1 MKALRE
7 CCIVVPGLLG
17 ISFAGAE
24 QGVSPRP
31 DLILQKVVEGMPK
44 GDKQEI
50 RMLVGVIEPG
60 QRTVF
65 HTHPYLVG
73 LYVLEGTFTLEIEG
87 QQPVTV
93 NSGAAM
99 VEPPNLKMTG
109 HNRGTGT
116 MKALLFYVSDPG
128 APFLHVVTE

>member
-7 CCIVVPGLLG
+7 CCIVVTGLLG
-17 ISFAGAE
+17 ISLASAE

-65 HTHPYLVG
+65 HTHPYPVG
-73 LYVLEGTFTLEIEG
+73 VYVLEGTFTLEIKG

-93 NSGAAM
+93 NSGDAI

-128 APFLHVVTE
+128 APFLHMVTE